1 MCKPLLLLILAS
13 IFFAPAEKVI
23 AYSQM
28 LHNGQNNIAEAFL
41 TKHNN
46 FKSSGASSGEH
57 GKNNAVLS
65 SFFIDINYDNTF
77 TNVVKNAT
85 AKYPKNVK
93 TAFASPN
100 IVTSPAGGT
109 ISACVGSPSAS
120 TQQFTVSGSNL
131 SGNIMVVAPVGFEV
145 SLNVA
150 SGFANLLTIAP
161 TGGLVN
167 SKIIYVRAAAGITV
181 AKLSGYVTLTAAG
194 SATKKVAV
202 EGAIYALPTVDHISD
217 LIFANGD
224 LTTPINFTG
233 TGNTFYWTNDRP
245 GIGLP
250 ASGGDNIAPF
260 AIANTGSSPVV
271 AHLSVT
277 SQRANVAYIPNFGSN
292 TVLAVNTITNKI
304 IDTIPVGADPG
315 FVAISPDGKKAYI
328 ANISGISLSIINTQT
343 NQVKD
348 ISIFDNPT
356 GVIFSKDG
364 ARAYVTGASGSCT
377 VIDVANDAV
386 LTALTFPSGGAG
398 LALSNDGKWIYVATF
413 ATGDVRVYDTDDNA
427 EIINIPVSG
436 ARYAATSMDGGKIY
450 VTGSYSNSVYI
461 IDAATN
467 TLQATISLPTDA
479 EGIAVSPDGSRIY
492 VTNQSAGTVTVI
504 DATNNS
510 IMAALPVGKSPAG
523 ISITPDGKY
532 VYVANVDSGT
542 LSIIRTSDYTVT
554 ATIPCGPSPHAIG
567 NFITPGVNTCIS
579 NPTDF
584 KITVNPSPTAITP
597 GPVGG
602 LITTCIGA
610 PSTSTQQFT
619 VSGNN
624 LSGNITATSP
634 AGLEISFNETSGFAD
649 ILTIIQSGGAVTNK
663 VVYVRAKAL
672 STPANISGYVT
683 LSTAGAANKNVAVSG
698 VINAL
703 PTINT
708 TGNQI
713 YNNGDV
719 TTAITVNGT
728 GNTYTWANDTP
739 SIGLE
744 ASGVGDIPSFTA
756 VNAGVAP
763 VKAII
768 TVTPLSAGYLYLTGK
783 NSVIMVN
790 ADNNKQAENINTSGQ
805 PTGIAVSPDGSLVA
819 ITDITFNT
827 VTLINT
833 TTHKVVSTFNN
844 IPSPIGI
851 CFSSDGK
858 KVYIANENAFNVS
871 VIDVSTG
878 TVELPIHVGGY
889 PYGIAA
895 SADGTTVY
903 VGCIGENAIIAI
915 DTKTRQTTP
924 IKVNFG
930 PTGIAVSPDN
940 SRVYATSAQYKGS
953 LKVVN
958 AATKS
963 VIANV
968 PIGDV
973 STGICVSPDG
983 KRVYVANT
991 RSNNVMVVDAVINKV
1006 IATIPTGNHPIG
1018 VSITPDGKFVYVA
1031 NQDSNSV
1038 NIINTADNSISNTIS
1053 INGQLSTCLG
1063 TFFVPGTGCTG
1074 TPTRFTITVN
1084 GSPAITVG
1092 ATTGSISACI
1102 GSPSTHTQQ
1111 FTVSGSNLSGDI
1123 TVKAPSKFEVSLNPN
1138 NGFANSVIIV
1148 QTSGKVTNRV
1158 VYVRAAAS
1166 DLAGNISDNVILYS
1180 VGLPDMQVAAN
1191 GVIQALPIVNQITD
1205 QSFNNGETTNAIS
1218 FTGTASTYTW
1228 TNDSP
1233 SIGLPANGSGN
1244 IPAFTAINNGKTV
1257 LTAIITVIPSD
1268 PSCSGNSITFKINI
1282 NPPTPSLITGS
1293 LTGNIT
1299 ACQGSPSVSPN
1310 IQQFTVAGTFLT
1322 GNVQITA
1329 PAKFEVSLS
1338 PNSGFA
1344 NSIVIVQTNG
1354 TVTNKVVYVRA
1365 IASSQ
1370 PGNFSDNV
1378 ILSSAGVQDKQVAV
1392 NGVIHA
1398 LPVVNQVTDQS
1409 FNNGETTNAISFT
1422 GTATTYAWTNDSP
1435 SIGLPATGSGDIPAF
1450 TAINNGQTVL
1460 TAIITVIPSDA
1471 SCTGNAITFKI
1482 NINPPIPSLTIS
1494 PLTGSIT
1501 ACQGSPSA
1509 SRNVEQFTV
1518 TGTYLS
1524 GDIQITVPVDFEIS
1538 VNPNVGYANKLTLVQ
1553 TSGKVSS
1560 TIIYVRSSVIASV
1573 GNISGLITISS
1584 VGASSQ
1590 TANVTGTINALPVVN
1605 QISPL
1610 IFNNGTATTA
1620 INFRGTAATYTWTN
1634 DTPGIGLQ
1642 ASGTGD
1648 IPTFTAVNNLTT
1660 AITAI
1665 VIVTPSNGPC
1675 TGPPVIFKITV
1686 NPTPAPAITAVS
1698 NLSPLSTIYGRVSA
1712 SGTFDVSG
1720 DNLVSAITITPP
1732 TGFEVSN
1739 DGINFKNTAIIG
1751 GPGTLITTT
1760 VYIRLAK
1767 TTIVG
1772 NYAGN
1777 IILTSNGL
1785 TNNLIMPNST
1795 VLPASMT
1802 VTADNKTRPFQSKN
1816 PPLTITYGGFVN
1828 NENEFNLI
1836 KKPEVQT
1843 IATFASAVGEYAI
1856 SFTGKAESPNYSF
1869 TYVPGVLTITSTA
1882 VVVVNTFTPNGDG
1895 TNDTWAIKH
1904 IESYPNCIVNV
1915 FNRLGAKVFS
1925 SIGYGEQWDGKSGGG
1940 PVPVGT
1946 YYYTINLNDGSPV
1959 KAGWVAIIR

>member
-1 MCKPLLLLILAS
+1 MLGIAS
-13 IFFAPAEKVI
+13 IFFAQVEKVI
-23 AYSQM
+23 AYGQM
-28 LHNGQNNIAEAFL
+28 LHSGQHNIAQTFF
-41 TKHNN
+41 TKHNYIQTN
-46 FKSSGASSGEH
+46 GATSGSYGRS
-57 GKNNAVLS
+57 NAVLS
-65 SFFIDINYDNTF
+65 SFFTDINANNTF
-77 TNVVKNAT
+77 ANIVKNVT
-85 AKYPKNVK
+85 AKYANKVK
-93 TAFASPN
+93 TAFAGPD
-100 IVTSPAGGT
+100 IITSPASGI

-131 SGNIMVVAPVGFEV
+131 FGNIRVVAPAGFEV
-145 SLNVA
+145 SLNTT
-150 SGFANLLTIAP
+150 SGFANLVTIVP

-167 SKIIYVRAAAGITV
+167 SKIIYVRTV
-181 AKLSGYVTLTAAG
+181 AGGAATNLSGFVTVIATGAA
-194 SATKKVAV
+194 TTKVAV
-202 EGAIYALPTVDHISD
+202 EGTIYALPTVDHISD

-245 GIGLP
+245 GIGLS

-260 AIANTGSSPVV
+260 AIVNTGSSPVV

-277 SQRANVAYIPNFGSN
+277 SQTANVAYIPNYGSN

-356 GVIFSKDG
+356 GVLFSNDG
-364 ARAYVTGASGSCT
+364 TRAYVTGASGSCT

-413 ATGDVRVYDTDDNA
+413 ATGDVRVYDTDNNA

-436 ARYAATSMDGGKIY
+436 ARYAATSLDGGKIY
-450 VTGSYSNSVYI
+450 VTGSNSNNVYV

-467 TLQATISLPTDA
+467 TLSATISLTTDA
-479 EGIAVSPDGSRIY
+479 EGIVVSPDGSRIY

-504 DATNNS
+504 DAINNS
-510 IMAALPVGKSPAG
+510 VMTALPVGKSPAG

-532 VYVANVDSGT
+532 VYVVNVDSGT

-554 ATIPCGPSPHAIG
+554 ANIPCGTSPHAIG
-567 NFITPGVNTCIS
+567 NFITPGINTCVS

-634 AGLEISFNETSGFAD
+634 AGLEISFNESSGFAD
-649 ILTIIQSGGAVTNK
+649 VLSIIPTGGAVTNK

-672 STPANISGYVT
+672 GSPANISDYVV
-683 LSTAGAANKNVAVSG
+683 LSTAGAASKNVAVSG

-703 PTINT
+703 PTTNA
-708 TGNQI
+708 TGNPV

-719 TTAITVNGT
+719 TAAITINGT

-739 SIGLE
+739 SIGLG
-744 ASGVGDIPSFTA
+744 ASGAGDIPSFTA
-756 VNAGVAP
+756 VNTGVAP
-763 VKAII
+763 VKATI
-768 TVTPLSAGYLYLTGK
+768 TVTPSSAGYLYLTGK

-790 ADNNKQAENINTSGQ
+790 ADSNKQTGTVNTSGQ
-805 PTGIAVSPDGSLVA
+805 PTGIAVSPDGTVVA
-819 ITDITFNT
+819 VTDFTLNT
-827 VTLINT
+827 VKFISTI
-833 TTHKVVSTFNN
+833 THRVVSTVNN

-851 CFSSDGK
+851 CFSPDGK
-858 KVYIANENAFNVS
+858 KVYTANENAFNVS
-871 VIDVSTG
+871 IIDVATG
-878 TVELPIHVGGY
+878 TAEPPVHVGVY

-895 SADGTTVY
+895 SPDGSTVY

-915 DTKTRQTTP
+915 DTKTHQTTP
-924 IKVNFG
+924 IKVKFG

-940 SRVYATSAQYKGS
+940 SRVYATSAQYNGL

-958 AATKS
+958 TVSKS
-963 VIANV
+963 VIANI

-991 RSNNVMVVDAVINKV
+991 RSNNVMVIDAEANKV
-1006 IATIPTGNHPIG
+1006 ITTIPTGNHPFG
-1018 VSITPDGKFVYVA
+1018 VSITPDGKYVYVA
-1031 NQDSNSV
+1031 NEDSNNVDVIS
-1038 NIINTADNSISNTIS
+1038 TADNSIRNIIS
-1053 INGQLSTCLG
+1053 VNGQLSTCLG
-1063 TFFVPGTGCTG
+1063 NFFAPGTGCTG

-1084 GSPAITVG
+1084 GSAAITAG
-1092 ATTGSISACI
+1092 AATGNISACI
-1102 GSPSTHTQQ
+1102 GSPSTNTQQ

-1123 TVKAPSKFEVSLNPN
+1123 TVKAPAKFEVSLNQTS
-1138 NGFANSVIIV
+1138 GFANSVIIV
-1148 QTSGKVTNRV
+1148 QTSGTVTNKV

-1166 DLAGNISDNVILYS
+1166 SLPGNISDNVILS
-1180 VGLPDMQVAAN
+1180 SAGLPDKQVAVN

-1218 FTGTASTYTW
+1218 FTGTATAYTW

-1233 SIGLPANGSGN
+1233 SIGLPANGSGD
-1244 IPAFTAINNGKTV
+1244 IPAFTAINNGQTV
-1257 LTAIITVIPSD
+1257 LTAVITIIPSD
-1268 PSCSGNSITFKINI
+1268 ASCSGNSITFKINI
-1282 NPPTPSLITGS
+1282 NPPTPSLTVSPVI
-1293 LTGNIT
+1293 GNIT
-1299 ACQGSPSVSPN
+1299 ACQGSPSASPD
-1310 IQQFTVAGTFLT
+1310 IQQFSVAGNDLK
-1322 GNVQITA
+1322 GNVQVTA
-1329 PAKFEVSLS
+1329 PAKFEVSVS

-1344 NSIVIVQTNG
+1344 NSIVIAQTNG
-1354 TVTNKVVYVRA
+1354 TITDKVIYVRA
-1365 IASSQ
+1365 AASSLA
-1370 PGNFSDNV
+1370 GNISDNV
-1378 ILSSAGVQDKQVAV
+1378 ILSSTGLQDKQVAV

-1398 LPVVNQVTDQS
+1398 LPIANQISDQS
-1409 FNNGETTNAISFT
+1409 FNNGETTDAVSFT
-1422 GTATTYAWTNDSP
+1422 GTATTYIWTNDSP
-1435 SIGLPATGSGDIPAF
+1435 SIGLVATGSGDIPAF

-1460 TAIITVIPSDA
+1460 TAVITVTPSDA
-1471 SCTGNAITFKI
+1471 SCSGNSITFKI

-1494 PLTGSIT
+1494 PLTGNIT
-1501 ACQGSPSA
+1501 ACLGSPSA
-1509 SRNVEQFTV
+1509 SPDVEQFTV
-1518 TGTYLS
+1518 AGTYLS
-1524 GDIQITVPVDFEIS
+1524 GDVQLTAPADFEIS
-1538 VNPNVGYANKLTLVQ
+1538 VNPNVGYANTLTLVQ
-1553 TSGKVSS
+1553 TAGKVSS
-1560 TIIYVRSSVIASV
+1560 TVIYVRSSAVASA
-1573 GNISGLITISS
+1573 GNISGHVTISS

-1590 TANVTGTINALPVVN
+1590 TANVTGTVSALPVVD
-1605 QISPL
+1605 QILPL
-1610 IFNNGTATTA
+1610 SFDNGTTTTA
-1620 INFRGTAATYTWTN
+1620 INFRGTATTYTWTN
-1634 DTPGIGLQ
+1634 DNPGIGLQ
-1642 ASGTGD
+1642 AGGIGN

-1660 AITAI
+1660 AITAT

-1675 TGPPVIFKITV
+1675 TGTPVIFKITV
-1686 NPTPAPAITAVS
+1686 NPTPAPVITYAS
-1698 NLSPLSTIYGRVSA
+1698 NLLPLSTMYGRASA

-1732 TGFEVSN
+1732 AGFEVSI
-1739 DGINFKNTAIIG
+1739 DGTNFKNTATIG
-1751 GPGTLITTT
+1751 DPGTLNTTT

-1767 TTIVG
+1767 TAIVG
-1772 NYAGN
+1772 NYTGN
-1777 IILTSNGL
+1777 IVLTSNGL
-1785 TNNLIMPNST
+1785 TNNLAMPNST

-1816 PPLTITYGGFVN
+1816 PPLTITYSGFVN
-1828 NENEFNLI
+1828 DENESDLI

-1843 IATFASAVGEYAI
+1843 IATFASAVGEYDI
-1856 SFTGKAESPNYSF
+1856 SFTGEAESLNYSF

-1915 FNRLGAKVFS
+1915 FNRLGAKIFS
-1925 SIGYGEQWDGKSGGG
+1925 SVGYGEQWDGKSRGG